1 MVTYGACEVEQ
12 QALSDLEVGPRFSG
26 DALEQEIG
34 PERCPD
40 EPHVLHRDVPWVDQ
54 RHAVL
59 EALSGEFASPHL
71 DVRPVELVVPGH
83 VEDAVGTGPASRDVP
98 HLAGVYGREVAGE
111 DGEFGLGGERRDEV
125 AFEFDVQVGDDSDSD
140 AHAGGRD
147 YSPFPVPS
155 ARCSP

>member
-54 RHAVL
+54 RHAAGALDHSRRDDVL
-59 EALSGEFASPHL
+59 SSLKIEVGVADSSRNRVHHGVTADCTMGARPHL
-71 DVRPVELVVPGH
+71 DLQKDGRLKGEPV
-83 VEDAVGTGPASRDVP
+83 S
-98 HLAGVYGREVAGE
+98 
-111 DGEFGLGGERRDEV
+111 ERR
-125 AFEFDVQVGDDSDSD
+125 
-140 AHAGGRD
+140 
-147 YSPFPVPS
+147 
-155 ARCSP
+155 